1 MKKQTSK
8 QLLAEL
14 GKAVGKSLMAFFKSI
29 LYRLWRY
36 ETPTDR
42 KNRVRRMQM
51 LLDAEHKSKLGLSC
65 N

>member
-29 LYRLWRY
+29 LYRLWRF
-36 ETPTDR
+36 ETQTDR
-42 KNRVRRMQM
+42 NNRVRKMQM